1 MCNENKPKVK
11 ISTSE
16 EGTFNEALENLKNDQ
31 DVQEAVKG
39 LKVISVSLKGN
50 KTLTE
55 VKLTLSAINP
65 VDVLLKEL
73 LEDAIRVHK
82 TEQERKPE
90 KSSLFEELLKKIG
103 GLHD

>member
-11 ISTSE
+11 ISTSK

-50 KTLTE
+50 KILTE

-65 VDVLLKEL
+65 VDVLLKKL
-73 LEDAIRVHK
+73 LEDATREHK

-90 KSSLFEELLKKIG
+90 KSSLLEELLKKIG

>member
-50 KTLTE
+50 KTLT
-55 VKLTLSAINP
+55 VNI
-65 VDVLLKEL
+65 DV
-73 LEDAIRVHK
+73 RY
-82 TEQERKPE
+82 
-90 KSSLFEELLKKIG
+90 
-103 GLHD
+103 